1 MATDLRGALA
11 AFTNLNYPSIK
22 TTLTQPPYSLSTA
35 QMPLAFFRKAE
46 VERTAQPSFTY
57 KPGILNCTAEFV
69 VLVDAARQNLQDK
82 NYDLVR
88 KIIEEI
94 IDLWEANG
102 EALALIG
109 FTIREST
116 EDVNETS
123 YYSVLAEVQFGL

>member
-11 AFTNLNYPSIK
+11 AFTTLSYPSIK
-22 TTLTQPPYSLSTA
+22 TNMTQPPYSLSTA
-35 QMPLAFFRKAE
+35 QMPLAFFRNVE

-69 VLVDAARQNLQDK
+69 VLIDAARQNLQDK
-82 NYDLVR
+82 NYELVR

-102 EALALIG
+102 DALQLNG
-109 FTIREST
+109 FTIKEST
-116 EDVNETS
+116 ENVNDTS
-123 YYSVLAEVQFGL
+123 YYSVLAEVEFGL